1 MKKTALSVLVLMFVM
16 SIMAFGAMAEEVA
29 ASADTAEVAAE
40 VAKVEVSSDFDFL
53 RFAKERVL
61 PDFHPTVKVEDAQA
75 DFDEK
80 PHMIQLGDGN
90 DFTRARVGI
99 YYKGWLRQHSMLV
112 EMDYR
117 AEERKVRV
125 NVLKDTNGLNLQ
137 GARFFKDGE
146 WVSVAAMGW
155 K

>member
-1 MKKTALSVLVLMFVM
+1 MRKTAISVLVLAFVM
-16 SIMAFGAMAEEVA
+16 GIMAFGAMAEEVA
-29 ASADTAEVAAE
+29 ASADTAEVVATE
-40 VAKVEVSSDFDFL
+40 TAKVEVSSDFDFL

-80 PHMIQLGDGN
+80 PFDKGDGV
-90 DFTRARVGI
+90 TRAKVGI

-117 AEERKVRV
+117 EEDRKVRV